1 MSELS
6 MEDFNHLK
14 PKEIRHYFGIQPV
27 ARIIKYLQE
36 GTLTHKSDAIRTIS
50 YWLRGLDVRTAEDEI
65 ITISIALPFLIE
77 RFPIESLQNRISITA
92 SFYFLVKTHA
102 ILDEKIVE
110 QINELAN
117 NEEDSFLKKKLKRA
131 ISWNDYSKSYI
142 SFMNCKAVYI
152 NYTKEEVLKK
162 IKDLEVY
169 KSPLHYKPR
178 RQLKVSEDDIQ
189 CVYFLQEK
197 DNGYVK
203 IGKTK
208 NLRTK
213 TFFPYLMP
221 FKWEVIHTIES
232 SNINSLEKYFHRLYR
247 HKCIN
252 GEWFNLDEQDIQD
265 IKTFELRTK
274 NLHSKTKKG

>member
-6 MEDFNHLK
+6 MGDFNQLK

-36 GTLTHKSDAIRTIS
+36 GTTTHKSDAIRTIS
-50 YWLRGLDVRTAEDEI
+50 YWLRGLDVRTAEEEI
-65 ITISIALPFLIE
+65 ITISITLPFLIE
-77 RFPIESLQNRISITA
+77 QFPTENVQNRISITA
-92 SFYFLVKTHA
+92 SFYFFVKTHA
-102 ILDEKIVE
+102 ILDKKIVE

-117 NEEDSFLKKKLKRA
+117 NEEDSFLKRKLKRA
-131 ISWNDYSKSYI
+131 ISWNDYSKSFI

-152 NYTKEEVLKK
+152 NYSKEEVLKK

-178 RQLKVSEDDIQ
+178 PHKKLSENDIQ

-221 FKWEVIHTIES
+221 FKWEIIHIIES
-232 SNINSLEKYFHRLYR
+232 LNINSLEKYFHRLYR

-274 NLHSKTKKG
+274 KLQSRTKKG

>member
-6 MEDFNHLK
+6 MEDFKNLK
-14 PKEIRHYFGIQPV
+14 PKEIGHYFGIQPV

-36 GTLTHKSDAIRTIS
+36 GTPTHKSDAIRTIS

-65 ITISIALPFLIE
+65 LTISIALPFLIE
-77 RFPIESLQNRISITA
+77 QFPEESLQNRISITA

-102 ILDEKIVE
+102 ILDEKIVK
-110 QINELAN
+110 QINEIAN

-131 ISWNDYSKSYI
+131 ISWNDYSKLYI
-142 SFMNCKAVYI
+142 SFMDYKAVYI
-152 NYTKEEVLKK
+152 NYTREKAFEK
-162 IKDLEVY
+162 IKNLEAY
-169 KSPLHYKPR
+169 KSPLHYKTR
-178 RQLKVSEDDIQ
+178 RQIKVSDDNMQ

-197 DNGYVK
+197 ENGYIK

-208 NLRTK
+208 NLKTK
-213 TFFPYLMP
+213 IFFPYLMP

-252 GEWFNLDEQDIQD
+252 GEWFNLDKQDILD

-274 NLHSKTKKG
+274 KIQSKTKKG

>member
-36 GTLTHKSDAIRTIS
+36 GTPAHKSDAIRTIS

-65 ITISIALPFLIE
+65 LTISIALPFLIE
-77 RFPIESLQNRISITA
+77 QFPLESLQNRISITA

-110 QINELAN
+110 LINELAT
-117 NEEDSFLKKKLKRA
+117 NEEDPFLKKKLMRA
-131 ISWNDYSKSYI
+131 ISWNDSSKTFI
-142 SFMNCKAVYI
+142 SWMKCKAVYI
-152 NYTKEEVLKK
+152 NYTKEEVIKK
-162 IKDLEVY
+162 IKDLEAY
-169 KSPLHYKPR
+169 KSPLQYKPR
-178 RQLKVSEDDIQ
+178 QHIKVSVDDIQ

-208 NLRTK
+208 NLRSK

-252 GEWFNLDEQDIQD
+252 GEWFNLDEQDILD
-265 IKTFELRTK
+265 IKTFELRSRK
-274 NLHSKTKKG
+274 IQSETKKG